1 MKQFI
6 KKFQVIDKDS
16 GEVVLEKTNVAEK
29 SQNGKDWCIMYQL
42 TAFLLATDKSYTFS
56 DVRVY
61 LFICANVDWKCI
73 YMTTK
78 VALAE
83 KVGISYRQ
91 LQRALKKLKS
101 EDLIRE
107 GKIEGQTYFAINP
120 ERVTR
125 GKNRG
130 QLRRAFQMLPAD
142 VVKKIAF
149 EEKCAELVFPSS
161 SFFFSK
167 AGGFGGSPPN

>member
-6 KKFQVIDKDS
+6 KKFQVIDKDT
-16 GEVVLEKTNVAEK
+16 GEVVLEKSNIAEK

-42 TAFLLATDKSYTFS
+42 TLFLLATDKSYTFS
-56 DVRVY
+56 DVKVY
-61 LFICANVDWKCI
+61 MFICANVDWRCLYI
-73 YMTTK
+73 TTK

-83 KVGISYRQ
+83 KLQMSYPQ
-91 LQRALKKLKS
+91 LLASLKKLKQ

-107 GKIEGQTYFAINP
+107 GKIEGNTYFAINP

-130 QLRRAFQMLPAD
+130 QLRRAYQMLPAD
-142 VVKKIAF
+142 VVKKISF
-149 EEKCAELVFPSS
+149 EEKCAEIAA
-161 SFFFSK
+161 SF
-167 AGGFGGSPPN
+167 

>member
-1 MKQFI
+1 MENLIRRLQI
-6 KKFQVIDKDS
+6 INKDT
-16 GEVVLEKTNVAEK
+16 GEIVSEKTNAVQQ

-42 TAFLLATDKSYTFS
+42 TLFLLATDKSYTFS
-56 DVRVY
+56 DVKVY
-61 LFICANVDWKCI
+61 MFICANVDWKCI

-83 KVGISYRQ
+83 KLQMSYPQ
-91 LQRALKKLKS
+91 LLKSLKKLKR

-107 GKIEGQTYFAINP
+107 GKLEGNTYFAINP

-142 VVKKIAF
+142 VVKKISF
-149 EEKCAELVFPSS
+149 EEKCAEIAA
-161 SFFFSK
+161 SF
-167 AGGFGGSPPN
+167 

>member
-1 MKQFI
+1 MAENLVKQVRVFN
-6 KKFQVIDKDS
+6 KDT
-16 GEVVLEKTNVAEK
+16 GETVWEKTNSVQK
-29 SQNGKDWCIMYQL
+29 SQNGKDWFIMYQL

-61 LFICANVDWKCI
+61 MFICANVDWKCI

-83 KVGISYRQ
+83 KLQMSYPQ
-91 LQRALKKLKS
+91 LLRSLKKLKS

-107 GKIEGQTYFAINP
+107 GKLEGNTYFAINP

-142 VVKKIAF
+142 VVKKISF
-149 EEKCAELVFPSS
+149 EEKCAEIAA
-161 SFFFSK
+161 SF
-167 AGGFGGSPPN
+167 

>member
-16 GEVVLEKTNVAEK
+16 GEVVLEKTNIAEK

-42 TAFLLATDKSYTFS
+42 TLFLLATDKSYTFS
-56 DVRVY
+56 DVKVY
-61 LFICANVDWKCI
+61 MFICANVDWRCLYI
-73 YMTTK
+73 TTK

-83 KVGISYRQ
+83 KLQMSYPQ
-91 LQRALKKLKS
+91 LLASLKKLKQ

-107 GKIEGQTYFAINP
+107 GKIEGNTYFAINP

-130 QLRRAFQMLPAD
+130 QLRRAYQMLPAD
-142 VVKKIAF
+142 VVKKISF
-149 EEKCAELVFPSS
+149 EEKCAEIAA
-161 SFFFSK
+161 SF
-167 AGGFGGSPPN
+167 

>member
-1 MKQFI
+1 MENLI
-6 KKFQVIDKDS
+6 RRLQVINKDT
-16 GEVVLEKTNVAEK
+16 GEIVSEKTNAVQQ

-42 TAFLLATDKSYTFS
+42 TLFLLATDKSYTFS
-56 DVRVY
+56 DVKVY
-61 LFICANVDWKCI
+61 MFICANVDWKCI

-83 KVGISYRQ
+83 KLQMSYPQ
-91 LQRALKKLKS
+91 LLKSLKKLKR

-107 GKIEGQTYFAINP
+107 GKLEGNTYFAINP

-142 VVKKIAF
+142 VVKKISF
-149 EEKCAELVFPSS
+149 EEKCAEIAA
-161 SFFFSK
+161 SF
-167 AGGFGGSPPN
+167 

>member
-1 MKQFI
+1 MENLVKQLRI
-6 KKFQVIDKDS
+6 INKDT
-16 GEVVLEKTNVAEK
+16 GEIVLEKTNDMQK

-42 TAFLLATDKSYTFS
+42 TAFLLATDKSYTLS
-56 DVRVY
+56 DIRVY
-61 LFICANVDWKCI
+61 MFIVANVDWKCI

-83 KVGISYRQ
+83 KIGMSYRQ

-120 ERVTR
+120 ERVSR

-130 QLRRAFQMLPAD
+130 QLRRAFQMLPAE
-142 VVKKIAF
+142 VVKRISF
-149 EEKCAELVFPSS
+149 EEKCAEIAA
-161 SFFFSK
+161 SF
-167 AGGFGGSPPN
+167 

>member
-1 MKQFI
+1 MENLI
-6 KKFQVIDKDS
+6 KRLQVIDKDT
-16 GEVVLEKTNVAEK
+16 GEIILEKTNAVPK

-42 TAFLLATDKSYTFS
+42 TAFLLATDKSYTLS
-56 DVRVY
+56 DLRVY
-61 LFICANVDWKCI
+61 MYLVANVDWKCI

-83 KVGISYRQ
+83 KLQMSYRQ
-91 LQRALKKLKS
+91 LLKSLKKLKS

-107 GKIEGQTYFAINP
+107 GRIEGNTYFAINP

-130 QLRRAFQMLPAD
+130 QLRRAFQMLPLE
-142 VVKKIAF
+142 VVKKISF
-149 EEKCAELVFPSS
+149 EEKCAEIAA
-161 SFFFSK
+161 SF
-167 AGGFGGSPPN
+167 

>member
-1 MKQFI
+1 MAENLIRKLQI
-6 KKFQVIDKDS
+6 INKDT
-16 GEVVLEKTNVAEK
+16 GEIVSEKTNAVQK

-83 KVGISYRQ
+83 KLQMSYPQ
-91 LQRALKKLKS
+91 LLRSLKKLKS

-107 GKIEGQTYFAINP
+107 GKLEGQTYFAINP

-142 VVKKIAF
+142 VVKKISF
-149 EEKCAELVFPSS
+149 EEKCAEIAA
-161 SFFFSK
+161 SF
-167 AGGFGGSPPN
+167 